1 MAPGRNR
8 RVPTGDLPYLRTQ
21 NCGGRLEFRRRT
33 TPANATARRCTP
45 VGVGEN
51 SYSLQCRAVQ
61 SYRHVALPESNGG
74 KTRAEISPAE
84 QYPASATIVAN

>member
-8 RVPTGDLPYLRTQ
+8 RVSIGDLPT
-21 NCGGRLEFRRRT
+21 CGRRIAADGLN
-33 TPANATARRCTP
+33 PKIAQHEQMQRR
-45 VGVGEN
+45 VDALQSHVGEN
-51 SYSLQCRAVQ
+51 SYLVQCRAVQ
-61 SYRHVALPESNGG
+61 SYRHVTLPESSGG